1 VKDVKMV
8 IIGSCRGKEDEN
20 LLKDLTEYSSYFY
33 GKSGVPLYYINYVK
47 GFDCSSHYA

>member
-20 LLKDLTEYSSYFY
+20 LLKDLTEYSRIL
-33 GKSGVPLYYINYVK
+33 GIDN
-47 GFDCSSHYA
+47 